1 MNTPLVLRPLEKTDY
16 PGLGHL
22 FLKMFGK
29 ERSIE
34 TWVWK
39 YDQNPHGAPIATVAA
54 AENKIVG
61 FYGLLPR
68 RVRFRGELMTAF
80 QEVDLM
86 VDPDHAGGGLFRNL
100 GRQSYDRLVQQGHPF
115 TFGFPNQTSL
125 PLGKRILGWRAIGR
139 IPLWTMILDPESILT
154 ERLPA
159 VPGLRSMAAKVF
171 RIRNR
176 FRLRTA
182 CKSPV
187 RQVSGW
193 SDSAADLLS
202 DPPPVSGIGFIR
214 DRAYLDWRYR
224 ECPDTEYVCFEAG
237 STDACEAAAVAGIAV
252 GARANLVELG
262 WRQGCDEA
270 AVAVV
275 KAVAEWAVKAGC
287 TTLRAWA
294 IEDSPDAQFLAARGF
309 FDRDALNYH
318 VIRSFQPP
326 EFNRYLWDGSRWRLS
341 SGDSDCV

>member
-1 MNTPLVLRPLEKTDY
+1 MSDSPVLRPLEKTDY

-34 TWVWK
+34 TWMWK

-54 AENKIVG
+54 VAEEIVG

-68 RVRFRGELMTAF
+68 RVSFRGEMMTAF

-86 VDPDHAGGGLFRNL
+86 VDPDHAAGGLFRNL

-154 ERLPA
+154 GRLPA
-159 VPGLRSMAAKVF
+159 VPGLRNLAAKAF

-182 CKSPV
+182 CKNAV
-187 RQVSGW
+187 RQVSSW
-193 SDSAADLLS
+193 SESATGLFGNPTPD
-202 DPPPVSGIGFIR
+202 SGIGFLR

-224 ECPDTEYVCFEAG
+224 ECPETQYVCFEAG
-237 STDACEAAAVAGIAV
+237 SAGACEAAAVAGIAA
-252 GARANLVELG
+252 GGRANLAELE
-262 WRQGCDEA
+262 WRDGCEQA
-270 AVAVV
+270 ATAVV
-275 KAVAEWAVKAGC
+275 KAVAEWAVTAGC

-294 IEDSPDAQFLAARGF
+294 LEDSPDAQFLAARGF

-318 VIRSFQPP
+318 VIRSFQHP